1 MSLALSPE
9 HRKIV
14 QDILSTHLPPGFTV
28 RVFGSRA
35 RGATKPF
42 SDLDLALK
50 GRETL
55 TLSQLA
61 DLAEAFSESDLPFKV
76 DIVDWR
82 SVSPTFQ
89 AIIDR
94 DGVELDPARPLA

>member
-1 MSLALSPE
+1 VSLALSPA

-14 QDILSTHLPPGFTV
+14 QDILCAHLPPGFAV

-35 RGATKPF
+35 KGATKPF
-42 SDLDLALK
+42 SDLDLAVM
-50 GRETL
+50 GGEAL

-61 DLAEAFSESDLPFKV
+61 DLSEAFSQSDLPFKV

-82 SVSPTFQ
+82 SVSPAFQ

-94 DGVELDPARPLA
+94 DGVSLDP